1 MPFSAFGVIT
11 DAARTD
17 AAFAAGV
24 DYVEPTIVD
33 NVVVPHGEGWRLSD
47 AYRGKRHPSFAV
59 LAPGSV
65 PLIGMESRLDEARRY
80 FDEVFPLLGEVAEPG
95 AKVVFGSGR
104 SRTAPDGLAKEAALA
119 QLADVVRAARDAA
132 AAAGLRVMLEP
143 LNTGETN
150 LINSIGE
157 ASDFLDSFEID
168 GVPIVADL
176 YHIVLAGEPLESIV
190 DHAAKI
196 GHTHIADGGRRY
208 LGTGGWPW
216 REFLATLQLAGYD
229 GSVSL
234 ECNWGDDFES
244 EVRASVELLRAA

>member
-11 DAARTD
+11 DAARTG

-33 NVVVPHGEGWRLSD
+33 NVIVPDGDGWRLSD
-47 AYRGKRHPSFAV
+47 AYRGRRHPSFAV
-59 LAPGSV
+59 LVPGSV
-65 PLIGMESRLDEARRY
+65 PLIGIESRLDEARRY
-80 FDEVFPLLGEVAEPG
+80 FDAVFSLLGEVAEPG

-104 SRTAPDGLAKEAALA
+104 SRTAPDGLAHEAALE

-132 AAAGLRVMLEP
+132 AAADLRVMLEP

-157 ASDFLDSFEID
+157 ASEFLDAFEIAN
-168 GVPIVADL
+168 VPVVADL
-176 YHIVLAGEPLESIV
+176 YHIVLEQEPLDSIIR
-190 DHAAKI
+190 HAAKI
-196 GHTHIADGGRRY
+196 GHAHIADSGRRY
-208 LGTGGWPW
+208 LGTGDWPW
-216 REFLATLQLAGYD
+216 CEFLATLQRAGYD

-234 ECNWGDDFES
+234 ECNWGPDFET
-244 EVRASVELLRAA
+244 EVRASVDLLRAA